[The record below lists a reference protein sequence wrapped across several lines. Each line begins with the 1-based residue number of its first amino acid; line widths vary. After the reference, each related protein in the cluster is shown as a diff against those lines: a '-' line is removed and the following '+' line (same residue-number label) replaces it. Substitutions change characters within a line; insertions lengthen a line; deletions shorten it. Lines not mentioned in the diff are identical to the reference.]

1 MVIKT
6 VQLNELLNLF
16 KVSHIQGKQERNQ
29 LLHVQTKSHLIQ
41 NAEVIIDED

>member
-6 VQLNELLNLF
+6 VQLNGLFNLF
-16 KVSHIQGKQERNQ
+16 KVSHILGQPERNQ